1 MLLSTGRPTLI
12 PNTTGSG
19 RLRIAQIA
27 PLYESCPPKLYGGT
41 ERVVSWLTE
50 ELVRQGHDVT
60 LFASGDSH
68 TNARLVSASPR
79 ALRLDWS
86 VKDPLAHHMTML
98 DRVVEQ
104 EDQFDILHFHTDYLH
119 FPLTRLLT
127 CPSIT
132 TLHGRQD
139 LADLVPVY
147 RRFKNVPLV
156 SISDAQRTPLPFA
169 NWRRTIHH
177 GLPRD
182 LLAMGQGKGG
192 YLAFIGRISPE
203 KRLDRAIEIARA
215 VGMPLKVAAKVDNAD
230 KAYFERVISPL
241 LDNPTVEFIGEI
253 GDGQKFAFLG
263 NAAALLFPIDWPEP
277 FGLVMIE
284 AMACG
289 TPVLAFDRGSVPEI
303 VDPGISGAIVGSVEE
318 AIAELPKVLALD
330 RNIVRRQFEQRFS
343 VETMASAYVA
353 LYEQMRLP
361 ILHAI
366 DETGTVG
373 TIPLLAKA

>member
-1 MLLSTGRPTLI
+1 MLASTVPTLVLKA
-12 PNTTGSG
+12 GKG
-19 RLRIAQIA
+19 RRLRIAQVA

-60 LFASGDSH
+60 LFASGDSR

-86 VKDPLAHHMTML
+86 VKDPLAHHMAML
-98 DRVVEQ
+98 DRVVEL

-139 LADLVPVY
+139 LTDLLPLY

-156 SISDAQRTPLPFA
+156 SISDAQRGPLSFA
-169 NWRRTIHH
+169 NWVQTIHH
-177 GLPRD
+177 GLPDD
-182 LLAMGQGKGG
+182 LLKLGEGKGG

-241 LDNPTVEFIGEI
+241 LDDPTVEFIGEI
-253 GDGQKFAFLG
+253 GDEQKSAFLG

-289 TPVLAFDRGSVPEI
+289 TPVLAFDCGSVREI
-303 VDPGISGAIVGSVEE
+303 IDPGISGAIVTSVEE
-318 AIAELPKVLALD
+318 AIAQVQTVLALD
-330 RNIVRRQFEQRFS
+330 RQAVRRQFERRFS
-343 VETMASAYVA
+343 VEYMACAYVA
-353 LYEQMRLP
+353 LYERMRLP
-361 ILHAI
+361 ILQPVDGMASARS
-366 DETGTVG
+366 
-373 TIPLLAKA
+373 IPLFT